1 MEKTMEKTKLV
12 AKDFS
17 SGLPVKWCPGCGDFA
32 ILSMLQKTM
41 ANMGLPLEKY
51 AVISGIGCS
60 SRFPYY
66 VSTYGF
72 HSIHGRALPIASGVK
87 LSRPELAVWVITGDG
102 DGMSIGGNH
111 LIHAIRRNIGLKVV
125 MFNNR
130 IYGLTKGQASP
141 TTLQGTKT
149 KTTPLGAIDYP
160 FDPARFAIGLDCTF
174 VARGLDNDI
183 AGTSAILERAAR
195 HTGMAFVEVLQ
206 KCVPFTD
213 KEFDPLKDPA
223 TKENML
229 LRVEH
234 GKPLVFGKDRNK
246 GISLRN
252 MRAEIVEFKAG
263 AVPAEVAVYDETN
276 SDMAYMV
283 SRLPHPE
290 FPTPIGVLK
299 AVRKPAYEELYYDQV
314 KAIGDTKSQELEA
327 LLAGP
332 DAWEMK

>member
-32 ILSMLQKTM
+32 ILNMLQKTM
-41 ANMGLPLEKY
+41 ANMGLPLEQY
-51 AVISGIGCS
+51 AVVSGIGCS

-72 HSIHGRALPIASGVK
+72 HSIHGRALAVASGVK
-87 LSRPELAVWVITGDG
+87 LSNPELAVWVITGDG

-111 LIHAIRRNIGLKVV
+111 LIHTIRRNIGLKVV
-125 MFNNR
+125 LFNNR

-141 TTLQGTKT
+141 TTLQGSKT

-160 FDPARFAIGLDCTF
+160 FDPTRFAVGLDCTF
-174 VARGLDNDI
+174 VARGIDNDI
-183 AGTSAILERAAR
+183 AGTSAILERAAK
-195 HTGMAFVEVLQ
+195 HTGTAFVEILQ

-213 KEFDPLKDPA
+213 KEFDSLKDPA
-223 TKENML
+223 TREDLL

-234 GKPLVFGKDRNK
+234 GKPLVFGKDKNK
-246 GISLRN
+246 GIVFRN
-252 MRAEIVEFKAG
+252 FRAEIIEFKAG
-263 AVPAEVAVYDETN
+263 TVPAEVAVYDETN
-276 SDMAYMV
+276 AEMAYLV
-283 SRLPHPE
+283 SGFTQPE
-290 FPTPIGVLK
+290 FPTTIGVLK
-299 AVRKPAYEELYYDQV
+299 AVRKPSLEELYYDQV
-314 KAIGDTKSQELEA
+314 KSIGNTKEHELEA

>member
-1 MEKTMEKTKLV
+1 MENTMEKKLT
-12 AKDFS
+12 AKNFS

-41 ANMGLPLEKY
+41 ANMGLPLEQY

-72 HSIHGRALPIASGVK
+72 HSIHGRALPIATGVK
-87 LSRPELAVWVITGDG
+87 LSKPELAVWVITGDG

-111 LIHAIRRNIGLKVV
+111 LIHAIRRNISLKIVL
-125 MFNNR
+125 FNNR

-141 TTLQGTKT
+141 TTLQGSKT

-160 FDPARFAIGLDCTF
+160 FDPTRFAIGLDCTF
-174 VARGLDNDI
+174 VARGIDNDI
-183 AGTSAILERAAR
+183 AGTSAIFERAAR
-195 HTGMAFVEVLQ
+195 HTGTAFVEVLQ

-213 KEFDPLKDPA
+213 KEFDSLKDPA
-223 TKENML
+223 TKEEML

-234 GKPLVFGKDRNK
+234 GKPLVFGKDKNK
-246 GISLRN
+246 GISFRN

-263 AVPAEVAVYDETN
+263 AVPAEVAIYDETN
-276 SDMAYMV
+276 ADMAYLV
-283 SRLPHPE
+283 SGLPHPE

-299 AVRKPAYEELYYDQV
+299 AVRKPAYEEMYYDQV
-314 KAIGDTKSQELEA
+314 KTIGNTKEHELEA
-327 LLAGP
+327 LLSGP
-332 DAWEMK
+332 DAWEIK